1 VARVVEVMDGEPP
14 AAGGAREQ
22 AQEVRL
28 QSGARGAAL
37 SSPPVVRV
45 PCSAPRRRRRRSA
58 GGAQACAGRAAPL
71 LRPRASSAG
80 LRLPARCLVARAAV
94 FMQCWK
100 FIWAAGRD
108 VDAQEGDNTVAL
120 RKPQSVHPSCGLCT
134 VVDGNAPCPKE
145 LLSWPPKSFK
155 WFGWRDRRSTF

>member
-1 VARVVEVMDGEPP
+1 VLK
-14 AAGGAREQ
+14 AAYYSTLTACCLKRELLGQ
-22 AQEVRL
+22 ASWR
-28 QSGARGAAL
+28 AAL
-37 SSPPVVRV
+37 VSCECPHATP
-45 PCSAPRRRRRRSA
+45 
-58 GGAQACAGRAAPL
+58 PL